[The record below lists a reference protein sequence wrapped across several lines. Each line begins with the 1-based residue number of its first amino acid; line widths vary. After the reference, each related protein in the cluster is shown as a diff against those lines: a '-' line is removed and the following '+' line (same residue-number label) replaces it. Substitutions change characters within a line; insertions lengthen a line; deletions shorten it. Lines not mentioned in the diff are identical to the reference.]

1 MNITVNNYES
11 AVENI
16 DFSKLPEA
24 IRMVDDKWGQ
34 FYKFYGKSDKITE
47 MVDNHLK
54 SLKPYLKGDKKVTL
68 KKTKVSKPKTTSSVK
83 RSKVKAVSS
92 KSKTTKKATST
103 KKPKK
108 VYVSKENEVASMP
121 LEVRYIKRYLKLHD
135 TRVTEKKV
143 LLLYKAIQRS
153 ATEKLIRKS
162 SKFAKEIQNI
172 GNDLAKT
179 YKEMDSSCSFEIPT
193 TLFNKLNKISDS
205 YGVSPIVAFIKRF
218 INLYGNIDKVKAQ
231 RLLTSIENATKKG
244 KVSTTDL
251 GYSKLA
257 SIEKKLETYLNSDK
271 LSVSDVELNG
281 LRGLAGVNNVGK

>member
-11 AVENI
+11 AVENL

-47 MVDNHLK
+47 MVDNHIK
-54 SLKPYLKGDKKVTL
+54 SLKPYLKGDKK
-68 KKTKVSKPKTTSSVK
+68 TKVSKPKTTSNKS
-83 RSKVKAVSS
+83 SKLKVESS
-92 KSKTTKKATST
+92 KSKAKSTSQR
-103 KKPKK
+103 KSKPKK
-108 VYVSKENEVASMP
+108 IYVSKENEVASMP
-121 LEVRYIKRYLKLHD
+121 LEVRFIKRYLKLHN
-135 TRVTEKKV
+135 TTVTEKKV

-153 ATEKLIRKS
+153 ATEKLIRKT
-162 SKFAKEIQNI
+162 SKFADEIKKI

-179 YKEMDSSCSFEIPT
+179 YKEMDSSCSFEIPS
-193 TLFNKLNKISDS
+193 TLLNKLNKISDS
-205 YGVSPIVAFIKRF
+205 YAVSPIVAFIKRF

-257 SIEKKLETYLNSDK
+257 SIEKKLENYLNSDK

-281 LRGLAGVNNVGK
+281 LRGFTEVNNVGK